1 MEFRILG
8 PLEVDKE
15 GGAVPVGRRK
25 QRAVL
30 AMLVLHPGRVV
41 SVERLIDAV
50 WGEAAPETAHTI
62 LQGYVSALRKTLG
75 PELIVTRSPGYAL
88 QADPASID
96 LERFESFIAAGKESL
111 AAGDATAASEQLDM
125 ALSLWR
131 GEPLGDLDSI
141 SFVEGERAR
150 LEELRLGA
158 MEERV
163 EAQLALGQHAVVI
176 AGLQSLVRDHPLR
189 ERLRGQL
196 MLALYRSGRQAEAL
210 EVYRQGRHLLA
221 DDLGLE
227 PGEPLQRLER
237 AILEHDPKLGSI
249 APPPARQ
256 PPRPEEPPAQRAAP
270 RARVRRRRVGVIAG
284 ACVFAGVVAGLT
296 VALTRG
302 GQAHVDV
309 IPNSIAVIDSGT
321 NRLAGDVPVG
331 TRPLAVASG
340 AGGIWVCR
348 DGGTVAQIDPASRK
362 VVGRPVDV
370 GTDCNDVAVG
380 FGSVWVA
387 GGDDD
392 RVVRIDPGST
402 PEVEDVIQGDGVAG
416 SAEPVL
422 WVATGAGSVWATQ
435 GRRLLRISPKTGR
448 RLQTIPIPPAA
459 GLAAGPALA
468 WVVTATDRN
477 QLLAFGA
484 AGRRQFEKTL
494 DANAVSPV
502 ASGAAVW
509 LVVYVGLGE
518 VQRRSVSAPTQI
530 NGHFGLGRYPLAV
543 ALGDGAA
550 WVVNTEGT
558 VWRLDE
564 ALTSVDKRIDTAATA
579 RSSLAVGYGNV
590 WVAIQQPS

>member
-15 GGAVPVGRRK
+15 GRAVPVGRRK

-30 AMLVLHPGRVV
+30 ATLLPHPGRVV

-75 PELIVTRSPGYAL
+75 PELIDTRSPGYVL
-88 QADPASID
+88 QAAAASID
-96 LERFESFIAAGKESL
+96 LGRFESLIASGKESL
-111 AAGDATAASEQLDM
+111 AAGDATAASEQLEM

-131 GEPLGDLDSI
+131 GEPLEDLDSI

-163 EAQLALGQHAVVI
+163 EAQLALGRHAEVI
-176 AGLQSLVRDHPLR
+176 AGLQALVRDHPLR

-221 DDLGLE
+221 DELGLE
-227 PGEPLQRLER
+227 PGEPLRRLER

-249 APPPARQ
+249 APPPTRQ
-256 PPRPEEPPAQRAAP
+256 PPRPEEPLAQRAAP
-270 RARVRRRRVGVIAG
+270 RARGRWRRVGVIAG
-284 ACVFAGVVAGLT
+284 ACVFAGTVAGLT

-302 GQAHVDV
+302 GGAHVDV
-309 IPNSIAVIDSGT
+309 VPNSIAVIDSGT

-348 DGGTVAQIDPASRK
+348 DGGTVARIDPASRK
-362 VVGRPVDV
+362 VVGRPIDV

-392 RVVRIDPGST
+392 RVVRIDPGGRRRHS
-402 PEVEDVIQGDGVAG
+402 GRW
-416 SAEPVL
+416 SRRL
-422 WVATGAGSVWATQ
+422 RGAGALGCDGSRQ
-435 GRRLLRISPKTGR
+435 RLGNARSTAAQDQPEGS
-448 RLQTIPIPPAA
+448 PAA
-459 GLAAGPALA
+459 DDP
-468 WVVTATDRN
+468 DP
-477 QLLAFGA
+477 
-484 AGRRQFEKTL
+484 AGRRPRGR
-494 DANAVSPV
+494 A
-502 ASGAAVW
+502 GA
-509 LVVYVGLGE
+509 
-518 VQRRSVSAPTQI
+518 
-530 NGHFGLGRYPLAV
+530 
-543 ALGDGAA
+543 
-550 WVVNTEGT
+550 
-558 VWRLDE
+558 RLDRHRPRSQPAARLRRGRPKAVREE
-564 ALTSVDKRIDTAATA
+564 AR
-579 RSSLAVGYGNV
+579 
-590 WVAIQQPS
+590 